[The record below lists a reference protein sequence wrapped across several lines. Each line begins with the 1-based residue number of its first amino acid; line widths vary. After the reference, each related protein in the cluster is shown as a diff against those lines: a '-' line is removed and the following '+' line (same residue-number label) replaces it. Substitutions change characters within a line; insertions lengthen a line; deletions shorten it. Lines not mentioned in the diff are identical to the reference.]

1 MRIGLRGAEM
11 ARFVGDVSDVG
22 ETSRFTL
29 LSDDIILF
37 RNSGGIKLNQ
47 TRETALIHISH
58 ISVSEPVMLEIDEI
72 TRHYGPVQ
80 EFVGDLSGTADDTRD
95 LTEIADLL
103 ANIAPAAG
111 PAGPTNPE
119 GGSDPTVVL
128 TSPFRWRDTPFR
140 NTDIADPLVG
150 GGIDIGGGPGDEAPA
165 TDGGGETDAPA
176 AAGADDSETASAD
189 AGATESGGGGGS

>member
-1 MRIGLRGAEM
+1 
-11 ARFVGDVSDVG
+11 
-22 ETSRFTL
+22 
-29 LSDDIILF
+29 
-37 RNSGGIKLNQ
+37 
-47 TRETALIHISH
+47 
-58 ISVSEPVMLEIDEI
+58 
-72 TRHYGPVQ
+72 
-80 EFVGDLSGTADDTRD
+80 RD

-111 PAGPTNPE
+111 PVDPTNPE

-189 AGATESGGGGGS
+189 AGAGDDVFVVEGAGNGFDQISGGEGTDIVLGSSGDDVFRFLRFSGVNTAETIDGGSDTDVIQRSGSNSTLEFSNTTLSGISSIDGG